1 MSERPDGP
9 ARSARSAGPGLIDLI
24 LQMIGAAGRLVQGE
38 IALAKAEAVQS
49 LEDLVRAV
57 IKLMVAAILAIGGL
71 NLLAGA
77 AVQGLIA
84 AGLKPVW
91 AYLAVGGGLLA
102 LALILTLLASRQIKR
117 ARLAPARSLDRMRRD
132 AETLKS
138 MVTPNGKPDPNRDT
152 QP

>member
-1 MSERPDGP
+1 MTDQDDG
-9 ARSARSAGPGLIDLI
+9 SAGPGLVDLI
-24 LQMIGAAGRLVQGE
+24 LQMFSAMGRLVQGE

-49 LEDLVRAV
+49 LQDVVRAV
-57 IKLMVAAILAIGGL
+57 ITLMVAAILAIGGL

-77 AVQGLIA
+77 AVQGLIT
-84 AGLKPVW
+84 AGLKQVW
-91 AYLAVGGGLLA
+91 AYLTVGGTLLA
-102 LALILTLLASRQIKR
+102 LALILALVASRQFRR

-138 MVTPNGKPDPNRDT
+138 MVTPNGQADPNQKA